1 MIFEE
6 FRRKFLRGFTIQKNV
21 ISALLYRELNIR
33 LSKTSIGVFGVI
45 LEPLLII
52 VIFVGIQFLI
62 RGALG
67 GNLGTNPFIFFG
79 VGVLLFTIFADTGLT
94 AFSLIGQNKP
104 LFFYRP
110 VKPIDAAITR
120 AIVNS
125 CLYVI
130 LLIIVFFV
138 VGLFTDT
145 IYLNN
150 FPLMVAAITLL
161 VIFSFAFQVI
171 LMVASY
177 RFPPIAKTA
186 KFLRRPLFFSSGVF
200 FASTALPPQFLKFAL
215 WNPLFHAIELTRS
228 AASESYIIVNEISL
242 SFLMESTF
250 IALFFAIV
258 IYAKNQDLLLK
269 S

>member
-6 FRRKFLRGFTIQKNV
+6 FRKKFIRGFTIQKNV
-21 ISALLYRELNIR
+21 ISALLYRELNIS

-45 LEPLLII
+45 LEPLVTIM
-52 VIFVGIQFLI
+52 IFVGLQFLI
-62 RGALG
+62 KGALG
-67 GNLGTNPFIFFG
+67 VNMGINPFIFFG
-79 VGVLLFTIFADTGLT
+79 IGILLFTIFSNTGLQ

-120 AIVNS
+120 AVVNA
-125 CLYVI
+125 CLFVI
-130 LLIIVFFV
+130 LLIIIFFV

-145 IYLNN
+145 LYINN
-150 FPLMVAAITLL
+150 FPLMVASITLL

-186 KFLRRPLFFSSGVF
+186 RFLRRPLFFSSGTF
-200 FASTALPPQFLKFAL
+200 FASTALPQQFLKLAL

-242 SFLMESTF
+242 PYLFESTF
-250 IALFFAIV
+250 IVLFFAIV
-258 IYAKNQDLLLK
+258 IYAKNQDLLLR

>member
-6 FRRKFLRGFTIQKNV
+6 FRKKFKRGLKIQQNV
-21 ISALLYRELNIR
+21 ISALLYRELNIS
-33 LSKTSIGVFGVI
+33 LSKTSLGAFGVI
-45 LEPLLII
+45 LEPLVTIA
-52 VIFVGIQFLI
+52 IFVGIISFI
-62 RGALG
+62 RGIGL
-67 GNLGTNPFIFFG
+67 NLGINPFIFFG
-79 VGVLLFTIFADTGLT
+79 IGIILFTIFANTGLS

-110 VKPIDAAITR
+110 VKPIDAAITK

-125 CLYVI
+125 CIFVI
-130 LLIIVFFV
+130 LLIILFFV
-138 VGLFTDT
+138 VGLFTET

-150 FPLMVAAITLL
+150 FPLMVATITFL

-177 RFPPIAKTA
+177 RFPPVAKISR
-186 KFLRRPLFFSSGVF
+186 FLRRPLFFTSGIF
-200 FASTALPPQFLKFAL
+200 FSSTALPPQLLKFAL
-215 WNPLFHAIELTRS
+215 FNPLFHAIELTRT
-228 AASESYIIVNEISL
+228 AASENYKIVNEISL

-258 IYAKNQDLLLK
+258 IYATNQNLLLK